1 MHYKKD
7 QYTSFSICALL
18 IAGMFFYW
26 GIDAFLQGLWSFG
39 FHWWLG
45 FFWIAIGS
53 AILGS
58 QIAALANRSK
68 LRKVVLQEFKANSE
82 ASIEDLANITG
93 ISIKDIQAIVLDL
106 RASGQLVGK
115 FSRKTG
121 QMKTIPVEGES
132 AENEKEKYCSN
143 CGTPIKEGVEATYCA
158 FCGSKL

>member
-1 MHYKKD
+1 MHYRKH
-7 QYTSFSICALL
+7 QYSSGFSICGLL

-53 AILGS
+53 AILVG
-58 QIAALANRSK
+58 QITALANRSK
-68 LRKVVLQEFKANSE
+68 LRNIVLQEFKANPE
-82 ASIEDLANITG
+82 ASIEDISADTG
-93 ISIKDIQAIVLDL
+93 ISTKDIQAIVLDL

-121 QMKTIPVEGES
+121 QMKPISPE
-132 AENEKEKYCSN
+132 ENRELEKGYYCPN
-143 CGTPIKEGVEATYCA
+143 CGTPMKKEDTMYCTYCGA
-158 FCGSKL
+158 RL